1 MTAPLASAVTP
12 PPDPSFL
19 HAQHETS
26 WTPFNPAELSPSSTG
41 TVNLI
46 FTNASVGFTTAVSHN
61 SDYIVT
67 GTSTPANWLPE
78 ALEELGD
85 ACAEP
90 WEEGYSPV
98 SDRAK
103 KEAARLLSELAP
115 RVVQAPMVHS
125 TPEGGIAIDF
135 RNPKRDAALLLI
147 CEGSGEGVCFY
158 DIGGRRGRARTSEV
172 SDLMQ
177 ITGWYVLDS
186 MGMI

>member
-90 WEEGYSPV
+90 LEEGYSPV

-103 KEAARLLSELAP
+103 EDAERLLSDLAA
-115 RVVQAPMVHS
+115 RVAKAPVVHS

-135 RNPKRDAALLLI
+135 RNPERDAAFLII
-147 CEGSGEGVCFY
+147 CEGTGEGVCFY
-158 DIGGRRGRARTSEV
+158 DIGDKRGRARSSDA
-172 SDLMQ
+172 SDLMEDA
-177 ITGWYVLDS
+177 GWSALKR
-186 MGMI
+186 MGLI